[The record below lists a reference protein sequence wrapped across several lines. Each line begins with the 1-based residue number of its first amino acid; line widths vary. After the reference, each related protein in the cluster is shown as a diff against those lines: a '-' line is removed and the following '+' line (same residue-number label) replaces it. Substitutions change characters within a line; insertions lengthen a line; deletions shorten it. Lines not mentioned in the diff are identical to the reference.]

1 MLVRSP
7 LRSSVSITAV
17 FNATRYTVTH
27 LARLTRTT
35 MILLSLTRR
44 RRHTHTTL
52 NMHSICRFI
61 RRHSCRLSRWD
72 DSRLC
77 SRHFGR
83 HHRITRTTGLHYTIT
98 CLEPLLLLLFTAPY
112 RHVYLLHYA
121 HKILDLGH
129 TSPPPGTHITNTSRD
144 SGTCTTVVHITPKS
158 HSHGRLCFIILSVL
172 HYTTL
177 SGMWV
182 RVISHSMLPRPRPRC
197 HLTLIVTRH
206 CHRSTRW
213 NSRHISCLFN
223 DRYTLHHWAIPGGVG
238 LSLVV
243 VAARP
248 HHDQIKHGL
257 KVVHRHALV
266 VTSSPLQCLRWVC
279 WLSRRIICR
288 H

>member
-1 MLVRSP
+1 LADSHHDD
-7 LRSSVSITAV
+7 SSFSHST
-17 FNATRYTVTH
+17 TTTYTH
-27 LARLTRTT
+27 HSQYR
-35 MILLSLTRR
+35 
-44 RRHTHTTL
+44 
-52 NMHSICRFI
+52 HSICRFI
-61 RRHSCRLSRWD
+61 RRHSCRLSRWY
-72 DSRLC
+72 DSRHC

-98 CLEPLLLLLFTAPY
+98 CWNHY
-112 RHVYLLHYA
+112 YYYSSLLHIYTYTSCTT
-121 HKILDLGH
+121 HIRSLTWDTHRHHLGH
-129 TSPPPGTHITNTSRD
+129 TSPPPPGIV
-144 SGTCTTVVHITPKS
+144 GLAPLYVHITPKS
-158 HSHGRLCFIILSVL
+158 HSHGRLCFIIMSVL

-182 RVISHSMLPRPRPRC
+182 RVITHSMLPRPRPRC

-223 DRYTLHHWAIPGGVG
+223 DRYTLHRWAISGGVG

-248 HHDQIKHGL
+248 HDDQIKHGL